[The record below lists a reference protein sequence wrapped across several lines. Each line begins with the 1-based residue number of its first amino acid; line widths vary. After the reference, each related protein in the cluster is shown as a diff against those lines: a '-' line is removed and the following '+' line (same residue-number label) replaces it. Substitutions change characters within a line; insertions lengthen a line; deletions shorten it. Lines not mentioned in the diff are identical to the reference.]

1 MMKSV
6 IFVALVLLYTV
17 NARLVKRQ
25 EDVESEGKII
35 FCNFNDRIKYE
46 NNYSYCY

>member
-6 IFVALVLLYTV
+6 ISVALVLLYTV

-25 EDVESEGKII
+25 EDVESEGKIV
-35 FCNFNDRIKYE
+35 FCNCNDKIEYE
-46 NNYSYCY
+46 NYY

>member
-1 MMKSV
+1 MKSV

-25 EDVESEGKII
+25 GAVESDAGKIV
-35 FCNFNDRIKYE
+35 FCNCNDKIEYE
-46 NNYSYCY
+46 NDY

>member
-1 MMKSV
+1 MKSV

-25 EDVESEGKII
+25 ESDAVESDDGKIVFVI
-35 FCNFNDRIKYE
+35 AMIK
-46 NNYSYCY
+46 